1 MRKILIFVLMF
12 LNTLLSAQ
20 THIEYISEKSDSMA
34 LINKSDIDII
44 NKVFN
49 ERNILDSL
57 NGINE
62 DIIKKLEQEV
72 IVQDS
77 LIFKQIQVIENN
89 KILVDELEIRNNQT
103 IDKFSKELRTEKR
116 KKISFQTLTGVGII
130 TIILLILL

>member
-1 MRKILIFVLMF
+1 MF

-34 LINKSDIDII
+34 LINKSDVDII

-72 IVQDS
+72 VVQDS

>member
-1 MRKILIFVLMF
+1 MF

-62 DIIKKLEQEV
+62 DIIRKLEQEV
-72 IVQDS
+72 VVQDS